1 MLTLY
6 YFPQLVSM
14 ATHVVLEE
22 IGVVYETRLVDVMKG
37 ENKQP
42 AYLAINPAGQMPAL
56 VLDDGTI
63 LTETLAILDYLAGS
77 FPERHLAPTDL
88 IERAR
93 WLATMSR
100 IASAMHTSFTRAVRP
115 DLVVDDPAAHEA
127 VKAGA
132 RVRYQRNLEEMERL
146 ATGGKWLLGEQYT
159 TADAHALVLYNW
171 GVRGGFPMADFPNL
185 TAWKDRMLTRPAV
198 RTVLEQEKSSLV
210 TAA

>member
-14 ATHVVLEE
+14 ATHIVLEE
-22 IGVVYETRLVDVMKG
+22 IGVPYEARLVDVMKG
-37 ENKQP
+37 ENRQP
-42 AYLAINPAGQMPAL
+42 AYLAINPVGQLPAL

-63 LTETLAILDYLAGS
+63 LTETLAILDYLAAS
-77 FPERHLAPTDL
+77 APDRHLAPTDP

-100 IASAMHTSFTRAVRP
+100 IASAMHTAFTRAVRP
-115 DLVVDDPAAHEA
+115 DLVVDDAAAHDA

-132 RVRYQRNLEEMERL
+132 RTRFSANLGEMERL
-146 ATGGKWLLGEQYT
+146 ATGGEWLLGDQYT

-171 GVRGGFPMADFPNL
+171 GIRGGFPMAEFPNF

-198 RTVLEQEKSSLV
+198 RTVLEQEQSPLV
-210 TAA
+210 AAA